1 MQRAWNAGWY
11 YRPGPAE
18 PVFLSEEWA
27 GPDAVAGAAKTTDR
41 GMTTTTGAAMA
52 AGAATQDSP
61 AGLLAAGWV
70 PVHLPHDMIGAPLN
84 SFDERTFARKGCY
97 AKLLT
102 MEQLAWSWSDV
113 DEAAPAIFLRFE
125 GVSVSCR
132 VWVNG
137 RLAGSHT
144 GPYTPF
150 EVRIDPHLKLEP
162 EAPPSDRPAVPGAQ
176 PSARHSI
183 PANIGA
189 PSRKP
194 RIWNTV

>member
-1 MQRAWNAGWY
+1 MKAMQRAWNAGWY

-27 GPDAVAGAAKTTDR
+27 GPETVEGAAKTTDT
-41 GMTTTTGAAMA
+41 GKATTTGTAMA
-52 AGAATQDSP
+52 SGAATQDSP
-61 AGLLAAGWV
+61 AGLPTAGWV
-70 PVHLPHDMIGAPLN
+70 PVHLPHDMIGAPFN

-102 MEQLAWSWSDV
+102 MEQLAWAWSDV
-113 DEAAPAIFLRFE
+113 DEAALHAAKRGQTPICGSSGAPAIFLRFE

-162 EAPPSDRPAVPGAQ
+162 EASSSGRP
-176 PSARHSI
+176 
-183 PANIGA
+183 
-189 PSRKP
+189 
-194 RIWNTV
+194 

>member
-27 GPDAVAGAAKTTDR
+27 GPDAGAGAAKTTNT
-41 GMTTTTGAAMA
+41 GMMTTTGAAKATNMGMIATTGATMTIGTAMA

-61 AGLLAAGWV
+61 VGLLAAGWI

-102 MEQLAWSWSDV
+102 MEQLARAWSDV
-113 DEAAPAIFLRFE
+113 DEASPDKKGKFRP
-125 GVSVSCR
+125 R
-132 VWVNG
+132 G
-137 RLAGSHT
+137 R
-144 GPYTPF
+144 
-150 EVRIDPHLKLEP
+150 
-162 EAPPSDRPAVPGAQ
+162 AQ
-176 PSARHSI
+176 
-183 PANIGA
+183 
-189 PSRKP
+189 
-194 RIWNTV
+194 